1 MRDNRTKRL
10 IGSGGRALG
19 LSMTITDPFV
29 SEVVGAAGFD
39 FVLID
44 TEHGP
49 IAIDQLQSMLIALRG
64 SVSTVLVRIGPGQEC
79 AGLEQHQQDPRDSK
93 ATCSRSATPA

>member
-1 MRDNRTKRL
+1 MRDNRIKQL
-10 IGSGGRALG
+10 IRSGTPALG

-29 SEVVGAAGFD
+29 AEVVGAAGFD

-64 SVSTVLVRIGPGQEC
+64 SVSTVLVRPPANDHVEHQADPGSRGRGHRG
-79 AGLEQHQQDPRDSK
+79 AGSQHPG
-93 ATCSRSATPA
+93 